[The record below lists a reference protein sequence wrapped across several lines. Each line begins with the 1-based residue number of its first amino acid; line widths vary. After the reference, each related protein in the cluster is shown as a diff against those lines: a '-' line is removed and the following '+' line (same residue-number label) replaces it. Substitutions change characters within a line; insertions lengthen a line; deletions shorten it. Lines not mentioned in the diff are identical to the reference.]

1 MLVLAAPADPAE
13 ADQARAFCAFLATAG
28 IEAWLESLRSDEP
41 PDVQLLLD
49 DTTVSWVLVV
59 ASAALPRREIDVPS
73 GHCPALVPV
82 VLPGGRAEDL
92 PAWAR
97 PDGGAVVPVTDF
109 SAEGA
114 APLLG
119 LLLPPASPNGHAPVR
134 PSPG

>member
-1 MLVLAAPADPAE
+1 MLVLAAPAGPAE
-13 ADQARAFCAFLATAG
+13 ADQTRAFCAFLATAG
-28 IEAWLESLRSDEP
+28 VEAWLESLTSNEP
-41 PDVQLLLD
+41 PDLQRLLE

-59 ASAALPRREIDVPS
+59 ASTALPSREVDVPP

-92 PAWAR
+92 PCWAR
-97 PDGGAVVPVTDF
+97 PEGGAVVPVTDF

-119 LLLPPASPNGHAPVR
+119 LLLPPASPNGHAPIR
-134 PSPG
+134 PSGG